1 MASAASIN
9 VVNSYYRG
17 ILRFAPPTSLAN
29 VFANQLD
36 AGTLTS
42 TQLQTQLLSS
52 AQSSSVPALVT
63 YDFLF
68 NSTPTSSGVDYLTT
82 YASNLQ
88 SGNYTYSSTGV
99 FSQGTAPGQYSS
111 IQFSLQNV
119 FVNLGA
125 TFAGS
130 PNSTFA
136 ATYGSLDRGT
146 FINQIYTQIFGT
158 APAASTQ
165 QFLLNNFAYY
175 ASYAGSELG
184 GRGAITGLLLSV
196 ATGNNLGAYPAAAN
210 ALLSASAVSQVS
222 GSDTASYGGELVATY
237 GTTTTNNTVLTTGAD
252 NLVANVITGD
262 LTPFLINGKGPTLN
276 VGDQLS
282 GITGTTN
289 NVLTITDQYAT
300 GADVIPAGVSIKG
313 IQTINLATQG
323 NAGASNSVGGV
334 SSSGVFDTT
343 TSTGTSLG
351 TTGSTITGVTAV
363 NILSAG
369 QGIDNVRVDPGSV
382 NSVAVTVN
390 HQHVGGAGGVKVLG
404 GNTVT
409 VTDGDGTA
417 VAGAGV
423 TIGTVN
429 SVGLSG
435 ASLNPTGAVSVVELG
450 NNFVTT
456 FGGTATNIAS
466 SGGGAITVGSPNN
479 NFIGYPA
486 DEPTKSV
493 NITANGGVQAGAI
506 NVFAAAPVTSAG
518 VTTANAVTATIN
530 ETSLLANAI
539 TVGAVTATGNVFASY
554 SPAGAEAINVA
565 AKTPVFFDYT
575 TNTQTGLA
583 SNPAFPL
590 PPLPNPNNIPPFLLT
605 AINAVGGSTVNI
617 VTNANSVVVGG
628 TILNGLTA
636 VTNENPTGDVVVN
649 DTAVVGVNQIKAA
662 GGASVTVD
670 GGQNVAITNAG
681 GAVNVGG
688 FGVQN
693 PLIVVAPTGTET
705 VTDTA
710 PVLFDNVFNKAA
722 DRAVN
727 TLGGTTVTIVTNAG
741 AVLVGTADGKA
752 SSEPTGAVTVTDTA
766 SAGIAPPDGIIVF
779 GGTTVTATSA
789 NGAIV
794 IGNGSAK
801 TNPTGN
807 VTATV
812 SGIETGGI
820 KTGSFGSNITVNGG
834 VNVTAKTTGGNVTIG
849 AKTTPVTGVVV
860 VNDTFAGTQSQD
872 VITVIGGAAAAGGAA
887 VTVNTTK
894 SAGAITVGNI
904 EPLIDA
910 TGTAITNLTSFANGN
925 VTVVNETVAN
935 TGVAGATNLY
945 GTGPTVVTANTATT
959 VSITGGGAATV
970 TDVQTTPATG
980 GVNAGKAIG
989 PSTLATVVLDRAEGA
1004 SVITSDALNN
1014 LTVIDDVGGNAYTVI
1029 ETPAHSLALTIGSD
1043 AVFGKTTT
1051 ITDGSASSLVV
1062 TDNGVATAGK
1072 FAIAAVAATSATF
1085 TTKAALNLD
1094 LTGSGALANI
1104 TLANAASI
1112 ALGDLTANTAAITAG
1127 PASTGAISA
1136 SINGNAS
1143 SFSSTGSGNDTITL
1157 SSNNVTK
1164 TIQAGSGATNTIVAN
1179 YAATGADAPL
1189 VNSVKGFNTLGLGAS
1204 AFSAGGA
1211 AYDATGFA
1219 SLTVGAVA
1227 GKVTISNVSAA
1238 ESLAITA
1245 NPISEITLTQNK
1257 AAAANTPVQ
1266 NSLAITDGVDG
1277 PSGTGAGVGT
1287 AGLTSTVNLVNTA
1300 NVSILSRGQG
1310 DSTSNKLTLNDFG
1323 STPLNLSVQGDES
1336 LTLTGAT
1343 TNGVGAIDASTTTI
1357 STQPASRNT
1366 VDVTGIAAA
1375 NAGISVSGG
1384 AGQVL
1389 AIGAGVNAAGVV
1401 TGLDTGV
1408 AGAPVFTQAKDN
1420 LVSGA
1425 GGGAFTLG
1433 TGGGYNPFLPVTL
1446 ANPPGTFNGAFDTG
1460 YEQVNLSASTAKSD
1474 TVTLTRDTIAT
1485 FGGKN
1490 GGITGFQATASTAAD
1505 ALNFDVKNSGP
1516 YSVLANNAA
1525 GSVFDFTKGATA
1537 GTAGGIASALDPSGQ
1552 LANTLANISFSSSN
1566 GVITVV
1572 SNGTS
1577 QPPSI
1582 DTALKAAEIIVA
1594 LAATKSGVGQTAA
1607 LSDGAGNNYVVAA
1620 SGGNTFSSFT
1630 SKQVL
1635 PFNSADP
1642 GLSVVELLNTP
1653 AVTGFGALGATGAVV
1668 TNATNVNAGN
1678 NGTAGAN
1685 KAYNDTGFSLDTVA
1699 TARAAG
1705 QTTTFN
1711 NLGTAAQI
1719 NVNAGGVQVGGI
1731 ATTQVGTVGNNSLI
1745 VDLLGGDTVSSLS
1758 ATGDYAINLKAD
1770 SNTTVTTVTDA
1781 TASVT
1786 SLLIT
1791 GANNL
1796 LVGTLANFGALT
1808 SIDASKDV
1816 GNLSLGRGTPINPG
1830 TPINIAN
1837 LTFKGALGGDDLV
1850 LTGINNTI
1858 SVGTTGPANAVT
1870 GTVLINA
1877 AGNAN
1882 VVSLVNE
1889 TGNTSQLLLDG
1900 VGDKISV
1907 DTGINKIAGGFDP
1920 AGNLT
1925 QALGGSA
1932 AVNLADGGNDTVW
1945 VGVNSIVN
1953 LTGNAGNTV
1962 AVANATKTF
1971 GTTAGSTATVRVTG
1985 DLTGTTSSGFAD
1997 GGSGIVTTINFADVL
2012 GVGANTGALGLQF
2025 LNKATD
2031 NTSLKEGIV
2040 NNDKNAFL
2048 LNVQG
2053 ATSLSA
2059 ALDAAVNQSLTL
2071 DQQLGGGATS
2081 PLNAVLQLNGKTGLI
2096 SAFQY
2101 AGNTYVVEAI
2111 NAGGSAAAHAG
2122 LQAGDEVVRLSGLID
2137 LSKGTGFNGGTGLLN
2152 VSGGQ
2157 IA

>member
-1 MASAASIN
+1 MASGASIN
-9 VVNSYYRG
+9 TVNSYYRG
-17 ILRFAPPTSLAN
+17 ILRFTPPANLAS

-36 AGTLTS
+36 AGTLTT
-42 TQLQTQLLSS
+42 TQLQNQLLSS

-63 YDFLF
+63 YDLLF
-68 NSTPTSSGVDYLTT
+68 NSTPGTSGVDYLTT

-99 FSQGTAPGQYSS
+99 FSQGTAPGQYNS

-125 TFAGS
+125 TFASS

-146 FINQIYTQIFGT
+146 FINQIYAQIFGT
-158 APAASTQ
+158 GPAASTQ
-165 QFLLNNFAYY
+165 TFLLNNFAYY

-196 ATGNNLGAYPAAAN
+196 ATANNLGPYPAAAN

-222 GSDTASYGGELVATY
+222 GSDTASYGSELVASY
-237 GTTTTNNTVLTTGAD
+237 GAATTNNTALTTGAD
-252 NLVANVITGD
+252 TLVASAFTGD

-282 GITGTTN
+282 GLAGTTN
-289 NVLTITDQYAT
+289 NVLTITDQFAT

-351 TTGSTITGVTAV
+351 TTGSTISGVTAV
-363 NILSAG
+363 NVLSAG
-369 QGIDNVRVDPGSV
+369 QGVDNVRVDPGSV
-382 NSVAVTVN
+382 SSVAVTVN

-409 VTDGDGTA
+409 VTDGDGTG

-429 SVGLSG
+429 SVGLNG
-435 ASLNPTGAVSVVELG
+435 ASLNPTGAVSVVEIG

-456 FGGTATNIAS
+456 FGGTTTNITA

-493 NITANGGVQAGAI
+493 TISANGGVQAGAI
-506 NVFAAAPVTSAG
+506 AVYAASPVTTAG
-518 VTTANAVTATIN
+518 VTTANTVTATIN

-539 TVGAVTATGNVFASY
+539 VVGAVTQTGNVFASY
-554 SPAGAEAINVA
+554 SPAGSEVITVA

-575 TNTQTGLA
+575 TSTQTGLG
-583 SNPAFPL
+583 
-590 PPLPNPNNIPPFLLT
+590 PNPKFPVLSAAPFVLT
-605 AINAVGGSTVNI
+605 KIETFGGSTVNI
-617 VTNANSVVVGG
+617 ATNANSVAVGG
-628 TILNGLTA
+628 TFLNGLTA
-636 VTNENPTGDVVVN
+636 VVNENPTGDVVVT
-649 DTAVVGVNQIKAA
+649 DTAVVGLKQVDSA
-662 GGASVTVD
+662 GGASVSVF
-670 GGQNVAITNAG
+670 GGRNVSISNAG

-688 FGVQN
+688 FGFQN

-705 VTDTA
+705 VTNTA

-722 DRAVN
+722 DRAVT
-727 TLGGTTVTIVTNAG
+727 TLGGTTVAVSTNAG
-741 AVLVGTADGKA
+741 SVTVGTKEGTAG
-752 SSEPTGAVTVTDTA
+752 SEPTGAVTVTDTA
-766 SAGIAPPDGIIVF
+766 SSGVVGPDGIAIY

-789 NGAIV
+789 NGSIT
-794 IGNGSAK
+794 IGNGSTK
-801 TNPTGN
+801 SNPSGN
-807 VTATV
+807 VSSTV
-812 SGIETGGI
+812 SGVETGGI
-820 KTGSFGSNITVNGG
+820 FGSAITVNGG
-834 VNVTAKTTGGNVTIG
+834 VNVTANTTGGNVTVG
-849 AKTTPVTGVVV
+849 KATTPITGVVV
-860 VNDTFAGTQSQD
+860 VNDTFAGTQSAD
-872 VITVIGGAAAAGGAA
+872 TITVVGGAQPLGGAA

-894 SAGAITVGNI
+894 TSGTITVGGVLPI
-904 EPLIDA
+904 QDA
-910 TGTAITNLTSFANGN
+910 TGTAITNLSSFANGN
-925 VTVVNETVAN
+925 VTIVNETVAN

-945 GTGPTVVTANTATT
+945 GTGATAVAANGATT

-970 TDVQTTPATG
+970 TDVQTTLANG

-989 PSTLATVVLDRAEGA
+989 LSTLATVVLDRAEGP
-1004 SVITSDALNN
+1004 STITSDALNN
-1014 LTVIDDVGGNAYTVI
+1014 LTIIDDVGGNAYTVV
-1029 ETPAHSLALTIGSD
+1029 ETPAHALVLTVGND

-1051 ITDGSASSLVV
+1051 VADKSASSLVV

-1072 FAIAAVAATSATF
+1072 VAIAASSATSATF
-1085 TTKAALNLD
+1085 TTKAALSLD
-1094 LTGSGALANI
+1094 LTGSGSLATI

-1127 PASTGAISA
+1127 TASTGAISA
-1136 SINGNAS
+1136 SVNGNAS
-1143 SFSSTGSGNDTITL
+1143 SFSSAGSGNDTITL
-1157 SSNNVTK
+1157 NSNNVTK
-1164 TIQAGSGATNTIVAN
+1164 TIQAGLGATNTIVAN
-1179 YAATGADAPL
+1179 YAAAGSDTPL
-1189 VNSVKGFNTLGLGAS
+1189 VSAVKGFNTLGLGAN
-1204 AFSAGGA
+1204 AVSAGGA
-1211 AYDATGFA
+1211 AYDATGFS

-1227 GKVTISNVSAA
+1227 GAVTISNVGAG

-1245 NPISEITLTQNK
+1245 SPGSAVTLTQNK
-1257 AAAANTPVQ
+1257 TAAANTPVQ
-1266 NSLAITDGVDG
+1266 NSFAITDGVDG

-1310 DSTSNKLTLNDFG
+1310 GSTSNKLTLNDLG
-1323 STPLNLSVQGDES
+1323 STPLNLSVAGDES
-1336 LTLTGAT
+1336 LTLTGVT
-1343 TNGVGAIDASTTTI
+1343 TNGVGAADASATTI

-1366 VDVTGIAAA
+1366 VDLTGIAAA
-1375 NAGISVSGG
+1375 NAGISVAGG

-1389 AIGAGVNAAGVV
+1389 AVGAGVSAAGVV
-1401 TGLDTGV
+1401 TGLDTAA
-1408 AGAPVFTQAKDN
+1408 AGTPVFTQAKDSF
-1420 LVSGA
+1420 VSGA

-1460 YEQVNLSASTAKSD
+1460 YEQVNLSGSTAKSD
-1474 TVTLTRDTIAT
+1474 TINLTRDSIAT

-1490 GGITGFQATASTAAD
+1490 GGITGFQATASTTAD
-1505 ALNFDVKNSGP
+1505 LLNFDVKNSGP

-1525 GSVFDFTKGATA
+1525 GSVFDFTKGATP

-1572 SNGTS
+1572 ANGTS

-1594 LAATKSGVGQTAA
+1594 LAATKAGVGQTAA

-1630 SKQVL
+1630 SKQGAA
-1635 PFNSADP
+1635 FNSADP
-1642 GLSVVELLNTP
+1642 GLSVVELLGTP
-1653 AVTGFGALGATGAVV
+1653 AVTGFGAIGATGAVV
-1668 TNATNVNAGN
+1668 TNAVNVNAAN
-1678 NGTAGAN
+1678 NGSAATT
-1685 KAYNDTGFSLDTVA
+1685 KAYNDAGFSLDTL
-1699 TARAAG
+1699 TTGRAVG
-1705 QTTTFN
+1705 QVTTFN

-1719 NVNAGGVQVGGI
+1719 NVAAGGVQVGGI
-1731 ATTQVGTVGNNSLI
+1731 TTTQVGAVGNNSLV
-1745 VDLLGGDTVSSLS
+1745 VDLLGGDTVSNLVAS
-1758 ATGDYAINLKAD
+1758 GDYAINLKVD
-1770 SNTTVTTVTDA
+1770 SAATVSTVTDA

-1791 GANNL
+1791 GASTL
-1796 LVGTLANFGALT
+1796 TVGSLANFGALT
-1808 SIDASKDV
+1808 SVDAGKDT
-1816 GNLSLGRGTPINPG
+1816 GALTLGVLTPV
-1830 TPINIAN
+1830 TIAN
-1837 LTFKGALGGDDLV
+1837 LLIKGALGGDTLFAN
-1850 LTGINNTI
+1850 GINNTI
-1858 SVGTTGPANAVT
+1858 SVGSAGIANSVTGPVFIT
-1870 GTVLINA
+1870 A
-1877 AGNAN
+1877 AGNAD
-1882 VVSLVNE
+1882 VISLVNQS
-1889 TGNTSQLLLDG
+1889 GNISQLTLGG

-1907 DTGINKIAGGFDP
+1907 DTGFNKIAGGFDP
-1920 AGNLT
+1920 LGNLT
-1925 QALGGSA
+1925 QAVGAGA
-1932 AVNLADGGNDTVW
+1932 TVNLADGGNDTVW
-1945 VGVNSIVN
+1945 VGINSTVN
-1953 LTGNAGNTV
+1953 LIGNAGNTAV
-1962 AVANATKTF
+1962 VANATRAF
-1971 GTTAGSTATVRVTG
+1971 GTTAGSTATVQVTG
-1985 DLTGTTSSGFAD
+1985 DVAGTTSAGFSA
-1997 GGSGIVTTINFADVL
+1997 GGSGVVTTINGADLL
-2012 GVGANTGALGLQF
+2012 GTGANSGSLGIKF

-2031 NTSLKEGIV
+2031 LSILAEGLAGGSSTSALI
-2040 NNDKNAFL
+2040 NI
-2048 LNVQG
+2048 QG
-2053 ATSLSA
+2053 APSFAA
-2059 ALDAAVNQSLTL
+2059 ALDAAVNQSMTL

-2081 PLNAVLQLNGKTGLI
+2081 VLNGVLQLNGKTGLI

-2101 AGNTYVVEAI
+2101 TGNTYVIEAI
-2111 NAGGSAAAHAG
+2111 NAGSGAAAHAG
-2122 LQAGDEVVRLSGLID
+2122 FQASDEVIRLAGLVD
-2137 LSKGTGFNGGTGLLN
+2137 LTKGGGYNVGTHTLN
-2152 VSGGQ
+2152 V
-2157 IA
+2157 A

>member
-456 FGGTATNIAS
+456 FGGTTTNIAS

-479 NFIGYPA
+479 NFIDYPA

-518 VTTANAVTATIN
+518 VTTSNAVTTTIN

-554 SPAGAEAINVA
+554 SPLGAEAINVA

-575 TNTQTGLA
+575 TNTQTGLT
-583 SNPAFPL
+583 SNLAFPP

-605 AINAVGGSTVNI
+605 AITAVGGSLVNI
-617 VTNANSVVVGG
+617 ATNANSVVVGG

-636 VTNENPTGDVVVN
+636 VTNENPTGDVLVT

-662 GGASVTVD
+662 GGASVTVN
-670 GGQNVAITNAG
+670 GGRNVSITNAG

-693 PLIVVAPTGTET
+693 PLVVVAPTGTEA
-705 VTDTA
+705 VTDSA

-722 DRAVN
+722 DRAVT
-727 TLGGTTVTIVTNAG
+727 TLGGTTVTIASNAG
-741 AVLVGTADGKA
+741 AVTVGTKEGTAG
-752 SSEPTGAVTVTDTA
+752 SEPTGTVTVTDTA
-766 SAGIAPPDGIIVF
+766 SSGVAGPDGIAVY

-789 NGAIV
+789 NGAIIV
-794 IGNGSAK
+794 GNGSAK
-801 TNPTGN
+801 SNPSGN
-807 VTATV
+807 VATTV

-820 KTGSFGSNITVNGG
+820 FGSAITVNGG
-834 VNVTAKTTGGNVTIG
+834 VNVTANTTGGNVSIG
-849 AKTTPVTGVVV
+849 KPTTPVTGNVVI
-860 VNDTFAGTQSQD
+860 NDTFAGTQNGD
-872 VITVIGGAAAAGGAA
+872 KFVVVGGAQSPGIPA
-887 VTVNTTK
+887 VTINTTK
-894 SAGAITVGNI
+894 TSGPITVGGVLPI
-904 EPLIDA
+904 QDA
-910 TGTAITNLTSFANGN
+910 TGTVLTNLASFANGN
-925 VTVVNETVAN
+925 VIIVNETVAN

-945 GTGPTVVTANTATT
+945 GIGGPTTVTANAANTI
-959 VSITGGGAATV
+959 SITGGSAATV
-970 TDVQTTPATG
+970 TDVQTTLANG
-980 GVNAGKAIG
+980 GGNAGKAIG
-989 PSTLATVVLDRAEGA
+989 LSTLAAVVLDHAEGA
-1004 SVITSDALNN
+1004 STITSDALNN
-1014 LTVIDDVGGNAYTVI
+1014 LTAIDDVGGNAYTVV
-1029 ETPAHSLALTIGSD
+1029 ETPAHALALTVGND

-1051 ITDGSASSLVV
+1051 ITDKSATSLAV
-1062 TDNGVATAGK
+1062 TDNGIATAGK
-1072 FAIAAVAATSATF
+1072 ITIAAGAATSATF
-1085 TTKAALNLD
+1085 TTKAVLNLD

-1127 PASTGAISA
+1127 TASTGSISV

-1143 SFSSTGSGNDTITL
+1143 SFSSTGSGADTITL
-1157 SSNNVTK
+1157 NSNNVTK
-1164 TIQAGSGATNTIVAN
+1164 TIQAGSGAANTIVAN
-1179 YAATGADAPL
+1179 YAATGTDTPL
-1189 VNSVKGFNTLGLGAS
+1189 VNTVKGFNTLGLGANAVS
-1204 AFSAGGA
+1204 TGGA
-1211 AYDATGFA
+1211 AYDATGFS

-1227 GKVTISNVSAA
+1227 GAVTISNVGPA
-1238 ESLAITA
+1238 ESLAFKA
-1245 NPISEITLTQNK
+1245 NPGSAITLTQNK

-1266 NSLAITDGVDG
+1266 NSVAITDGVDG

-1300 NVSILSRGQG
+1300 NVSIVSQGQG
-1310 DSTSNKLTLNDFG
+1310 DSTANKLTLNDLG
-1323 STPLNLSVQGDES
+1323 STPLNLAVSGDES
-1336 LTLTGAT
+1336 LTLTGTT
-1343 TNGVGAIDASTTTI
+1343 TNGVGAVDASMTTI

-1366 VDVTGIAAA
+1366 VDLTGIASA
-1375 NAGISVSGG
+1375 NAGISVTGG
-1384 AGQVL
+1384 AGQIL
-1389 AIGAGVNAAGVV
+1389 AVGAGVSAAGVV

-1420 LVSGA
+1420 FVSGL

-1433 TGGGYNPFLPVTL
+1433 AGGGYNPFLPVTL

-1474 TVTLTRDTIAT
+1474 TVTLTRNTIST

-1490 GGITGFQATASTAAD
+1490 GGVTGFQATASTAAD
-1505 ALNFDVKNSGP
+1505 TLNFDLKNSGP

-1525 GSVFDFTKGATA
+1525 GSVFDFTKGATK

-1552 LANTLANISFSSSN
+1552 LANTLANVSFSSSN

-1572 SNGTS
+1572 ANGTS

-1594 LAATKSGVGQTAA
+1594 LAATKAAVGQTAA
-1607 LSDGAGNNYVVAA
+1607 LSDGAGNTYVVSA

-1630 SKQVL
+1630 SQQNAV
-1635 PFNSADP
+1635 FNSADP
-1642 GLSVVELLNTP
+1642 GLSVVELLGTP
-1653 AVTGFGALGATGAVV
+1653 AVTGFGAIGATGAIV
-1668 TNATNVNAGN
+1668 TNSVNVSAAN
-1678 NGTAGAN
+1678 NGTVATT
-1685 KAYNDTGFSLDTVA
+1685 KTYNDVGFSLDTL
-1699 TARAAG
+1699 TTGRAVG

-1731 ATTQVGTVGNNSLI
+1731 TTAQVGAVGSNSLI
-1745 VDLLGGDTVSSLS
+1745 LDLLGGDTISNLV
-1758 ATGDYAINLKAD
+1758 AAGDYAINLKAD
-1770 SNTTVTTVTDA
+1770 SVATVTTVTDA
-1781 TASVT
+1781 TASAT

-1796 LVGTLANFGALT
+1796 TVGTLANFGALT
-1808 SIDASKDV
+1808 SVDASKDT
-1816 GNLSLGRGTPINPG
+1816 GALTLGVLTPI
-1830 TPINIAN
+1830 TIAN
-1837 LTFKGALGGDDLV
+1837 LGIKGALGGDTLFAN
-1850 LTGINNTI
+1850 GISNTI
-1858 SVGTTGPANAVT
+1858 SVGAGGVANAVVGPVFIT
-1870 GTVLINA
+1870 A
-1877 AGNAN
+1877 AGNAD
-1882 VVSLVNE
+1882 VISLVNE
-1889 TGNTSQLLLDG
+1889 TFNTSQLLLDG
-1900 VGDKISV
+1900 VGDKITV
-1907 DTGINKIAGGFDP
+1907 DTGINKIAGGFD
-1920 AGNLT
+1920 AFGNLT
-1925 QALGGSA
+1925 QAVGSGA
-1932 AVNLADGGNDTVW
+1932 TVNLADGGNDTVY
-1945 VGVNSIVN
+1945 VGANSTVN
-1953 LTGNAGNTV
+1953 LTGNAGNT
-1962 AVANATKTF
+1962 AVVGNATKAF
-1971 GTTAGSTATVRVTG
+1971 GATAGSTATVQVTG
-1985 DLTGTTSSGFAD
+1985 DVAGTTSAGFAA
-1997 GGSGIVTTINFADVL
+1997 GGAGVVTTITAADVL
-2012 GVGANTGALGLQF
+2012 GLGANTGHLNLTF
-2025 LNKATD
+2025 INKATD
-2031 NTSLKEGIV
+2031 LSTLNESLAGGSPASALV
-2040 NNDKNAFL
+2040 NI
-2048 LNVQG
+2048 QG
-2053 ATSLSA
+2053 AVSLSA
-2059 ALDAAVNQSLTL
+2059 VLDAAINQSFTL

-2081 PLNAVLQLNGKTGLI
+2081 PLNGVLQLNGKTGLI

-2101 AGNTYVVEAI
+2101 GGNTYVVEAI
-2111 NAGGSAAAHAG
+2111 NAGGGAAAHFG
-2122 LQAGDEVVRLSGLID
+2122 LQAGDEVIRLTGLVD
-2137 LSKGTGFNGGTGLLN
+2137 LTGGTGFNVGTHTLN
-2152 VSGGQ
+2152 V
-2157 IA
+2157 A